1 MPTSQLREHPG
12 HGLTT
17 TTRKEVTRWLTMAA
31 STADQAVAALRE
43 RWPDWQ
49 IWYVPRAIG
58 GLLWCA
64 RLHRDHKTVINAES
78 PDELEEHLTDRA
90 EQ

>member
-1 MPTSQLREHPG
+1 M
-12 HGLTT
+12 
-17 TTRKEVTRWLTMAA
+17 
-31 STADQAVAALRE
+31 ADQPASSADRARAALRE
-43 RWPDWQ
+43 HWPHWE

-64 RLHRDHKTVINAES
+64 RLHSDHKTLINAES
-78 PDELEEHLTDRA
+78 PDELEEQLATRM

>member
-1 MPTSQLREHPG
+1 
-12 HGLTT
+12 
-17 TTRKEVTRWLTMAA
+17 MAA

-64 RLHRDHKTVINAES
+64 RLHSDHKTVINAES
-78 PDELEEHLTDRA
+78 PEGLEEHLADRA

>member
-1 MPTSQLREHPG
+1 M
-12 HGLTT
+12 
-17 TTRKEVTRWLTMAA
+17 KWLIMAA
-31 STADQAVAALRE
+31 STPDRAVAALRE

-78 PDELEEHLTDRA
+78 PDELEEQLAARA
-90 EQ
+90 EP

>member
-1 MPTSQLREHPG
+1 
-12 HGLTT
+12 
-17 TTRKEVTRWLTMAA
+17 MAA

-43 RWPDWQ
+43 RWPEWQ
-49 IWYVPRAIG
+49 IWYVPRAIS

-64 RLHRDHKTVINAES
+64 RLHSDHKTVINAES
-78 PDELEEHLTDRA
+78 PEELEEQLADRT

>member
-1 MPTSQLREHPG
+1 L
-12 HGLTT
+12 
-17 TTRKEVTRWLTMAA
+17 
-31 STADQAVAALRE
+31 ADQQGNAADRARAALRE
-43 RWPDWQ
+43 RWPAWE

-64 RLHRDHKTVINAES
+64 RLHSDHKTVIKAQS
-78 PDELEEHLTDRA
+78 PNELDEYLAART

>member
-1 MPTSQLREHPG
+1 
-12 HGLTT
+12 
-17 TTRKEVTRWLTMAA
+17 MAA

-43 RWPDWQ
+43 RWPEWQ

-64 RLHRDHKTVINAES
+64 RLHSDHKTVINAES
-78 PDELEEHLTDRA
+78 PEELEEQLVVRTA
-90 EQ
+90 Q

>member
-1 MPTSQLREHPG
+1 VADHQ
-12 HGLTT
+12 
-17 TTRKEVTRWLTMAA
+17 A
-31 STADQAVAALRE
+31 SSADRARAALRK
-43 RWPDWQ
+43 RWPDWE

-64 RLHRDHKTVINAES
+64 RLDSDHKTLIKAES
-78 PDELEEHLTDRA
+78 PDELEEQLATRM